1 MLSED
6 LGGWIEKE
14 ENLVL
19 ILILL
24 DHALR
29 DCQPGPYRREH
40 PSVLILILLDHALR
54 E

>member
-29 DCQPGPYRREH
+29 DVCVYTAQVSE
-40 PSVLILILLDHALR
+40 VLILILLDHALR
-54 E
+54 GN